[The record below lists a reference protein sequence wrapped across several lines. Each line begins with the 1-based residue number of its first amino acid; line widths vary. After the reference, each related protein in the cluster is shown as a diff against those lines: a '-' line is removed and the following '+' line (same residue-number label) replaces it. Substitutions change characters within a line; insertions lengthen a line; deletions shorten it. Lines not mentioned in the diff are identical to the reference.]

1 MTNLTMINDP
11 SAARSPRVGE
21 TFTCCET
28 PLPWPT
34 RTEDRPCPE
43 CGTVWEHDG
52 VDLGAG
58 ARIKPGVA
66 TEAGLAVP
74 SPLGISEPADL
85 GLVRQADAGRPYWLP
100 GPCPDWCAYPE
111 DHDARDHPDD
121 RVHMGGTWDITLTL
135 EDPAVTVPRDLAG
148 KIEVGVPHLDVY
160 LQQGWREHEPRVELS
175 VNDEREISLSLA
187 EASDLAEALAGLVR
201 QASGMPS

>member
-34 RTEDRPCPE
+34 RTEDHTWPE

-121 RVHMGGTWDITLTL
+121 RVHMGSTWDITLTL

-148 KIEVGVPHLDVY
+148 HGPAD
-160 LQQGWREHEPRVELS
+160 R
-175 VNDEREISLSLA
+175 
-187 EASDLAEALAGLVR
+187 LAGLVPAPSS
-201 QASGMPS
+201 ASDLRLGYGLWVMHQLDLDVALRHADDGFTVRLRGGTITG